1 MGKKKCC
8 RLVSAMLSLILMFS
22 AVTVTDAAE
31 VAKTNK
37 SDIVILYDNDVHCAV
52 DGYEDMAAL
61 KKKMKSQSK
70 YVSVVSAGDF
80 VQGGVIGSISKGE
93 AVTRIMN
100 KVGYDVVTLGNHE
113 FDYGMPQLKSLLKG
127 LNATTVSANFVK
139 KSNGKPVF
147 DAYTIKTYGK
157 TKVAFVG
164 ITTPE
169 SFTKSTPA
177 YFQNAKGKY
186 IYDFCGNK
194 SGKALAKQVQKSVNA
209 ARKAGADYVVA
220 LSHLGTE
227 YVTEAWSAQ
236 SLVKNTYGI
245 DVVLDGHSHST
256 VASMK
261 VKNKKG
267 EKVTISSTGTKFANI
282 GQLVITKKGKIKTQ
296 LIPIDGENHY
306 TNTKLNNYISK
317 VKSKYNALLETV
329 IGKTD
334 VALTS
339 LDADGNR
346 AVRRAETN
354 LGDFCADAF
363 RYVMDADVALVNGGG
378 IRADIAVGDITYND
392 MIAVFPFGNY
402 GCLIEA
408 TGQQIKDALELG
420 VKDYP
425 EESGGFMHVSGLKY
439 TVDAS
444 IPSAVVTD
452 PDTRMFVKVDGAYRI
467 CDVQVWNAE
476 KSAYEPLDLK
486 KTYKVAGANYTLRL
500 QGDGCSMFDGCTVLK
515 DNTKND
521 NEVITDYLLDVLG
534 GTVDELYE
542 NPAGQGRITVI
553 NQ

>member
-1 MGKKKCC
+1 MKKKNC
-8 RLVSAMLSLILMFS
+8 RRFVSAMLSLLLLFS
-22 AVTVTDAAE
+22 TVTVTDAAE
-31 VAKTNK
+31 VPKVNK

-52 DGYEDMAAL
+52 DSYEDMAAL
-61 KKKMKSQSK
+61 KQKMKSQSK
-70 YVSVVSAGDF
+70 YVSVVSVGDF

-93 AVTRIMN
+93 AVTKIMN
-100 KVGYDVVTLGNHE
+100 RVGYDVVTLGNHE
-113 FDYGMPQLKSLLKG
+113 FDYGMSQLKSLVKG

-139 KSNGKPVF
+139 TSNGKPVF
-147 DAYTIKTYGK
+147 NAYTMKTYGK

-186 IYDFCGNK
+186 IYDFCGDK
-194 SGKALAKQVQKSVNA
+194 SGKALAKQVQKTVNA
-209 ARKAGADYVVA
+209 AKKAGADYVVA

-227 YVTEAWSAQ
+227 SVTEAWSAQ
-236 SLVKNTYGI
+236 SIVKKTYGI

-256 VASMK
+256 IASMK

-267 EKVTISSTGTKFANI
+267 EQVTISSTGTKFANV
-282 GQLVITKKGKIKTQ
+282 GQLVITKKGKIKTR
-296 LIPIDGENHY
+296 LIPLSEETHYENA
-306 TNTKLNNYISK
+306 KLNRYISK
-317 VKSKYNALLETV
+317 IKAKYNALLETV

-334 VALTS
+334 VVLTA

-378 IRADIAVGDITYND
+378 IRADVAVGDITYND
-392 MIAVFPFGNY
+392 MISVFPFGNY

-420 VKDYP
+420 VKNYP
-425 EESGGFMHVSGLKY
+425 EESGGFLHVSGLKY

-444 IPSAVVTD
+444 IPSSVVTD
-452 PDTRMFVKVDGAYRI
+452 PNTQMFVKVDGAYRV
-467 CDVQVWNAE
+467 CDVQIWNAE
-476 KSAYEPLDLK
+476 KTAYEPLDPE

-515 DNTKND
+515 DNTKTD
-521 NEVITDYLLDVLG
+521 NEVITEYLLDVLG
-534 GTVDELYE
+534 GTVDEIYKD
-542 NPAGQGRITVI
+542 PAGQGRITII